1 MTIESSCCSSLNC
14 NQQLLS
20 NDITTKCYVCDSRIT
35 GLVGCST
42 LNVSNLRAYRRQSS
56 DSSELCA
63 VSIV

>member
-1 MTIESSCCSSLNC
+1 MSD
-14 NQQLLS
+14 
-20 NDITTKCYVCDSRIT
+20 DISAKCYVCDSRIT

-42 LNVSNLRAYRRQSS
+42 LNVSNLHAYRRQSS